1 LREFRGIRI
10 CKGHACLVRPLDH
23 LKVRGNIR
31 KCPKVLSAPTS
42 ALPKQCSTYLPQS
55 YGLGAKV
62 HARSFAGSQRCQFTK
77 HAALGE
83 TYHWCSQVFCNGYLV
98 PVSMDWQMQ
107 DFTWCKLP
115 SAWRKKC
122 VRSASWRSMTDCS
135 ARSSAFSF
143 SDPLSCSAP
152 TTFWSAPFGAFCEA
166 ELRKV
171 RLRREDLYHMYRCL
185 PSNSLHCCAIQ
196 VCLL

>member
-1 LREFRGIRI
+1 MQRPRLPRQASGLPEGQRKHQKVFQKFCQHLHQHCQNNVPQIFYKATGWVPKSACTISCRI
-10 CKGHACLVRPLDH
+10 
-23 LKVRGNIR
+23 
-31 KCPKVLSAPTS
+31 T
-42 ALPKQCSTYLPQS
+42 ALPIYKACCPWRDTPLVQS
-55 YGLGAKV
+55 SL
-62 HARSFAGSQRCQFTK
+62 
-77 HAALGE
+77 
-83 TYHWCSQVFCNGYLV
+83 CNYLV
-98 PVSMDWQMQ
+98 PVSMNWQMQ

-143 SDPLSCSAP
+143 SDPLSRSAP

-171 RLRREDLYHMYRCL
+171 SLRREDLYHMYRCL
-185 PSNSLHCCAIQ
+185 PSNSLHCYDIQ